1 MNKKR
6 PPEPM
11 LVHGVSI
18 YYRGEAHWISETV
31 TESMPLIE
39 KFVWDNDVF
48 YTDKDPLYVF
58 ADYRLI
64 YEYRGVDHV
73 KYTDEDGV
81 THQRRSVILCD
92 AKGMPMETFAFTR
105 SGM

>member
-1 MNKKR
+1 MKQIPK
-6 PPEPM
+6 EPM

-64 YEYRGVDHV
+64 NEWRGVDQV
-73 KYTDEDGV
+73 KYTDENGV
-81 THQRRSVILCD
+81 THERRSVILCD
-92 AKGMPMETFAFTR
+92 QKGESRETFALTR
-105 SGM
+105 SGL